1 MKKLM
6 SVDNNEPETLE
17 EILRVNSEPDVT
29 PFSKKEIKQL
39 KKLEVGESLFVGVT
53 EIKRV
58 A

>member
-6 SVDNNEPETLE
+6 SVDNNEPDTLE

-29 PFSKKEIKQL
+29 PFTKTEIKHL
-39 KKLEVGESLFVGVT
+39 KKLKVGESFFVGIT

>member
-29 PFSKKEIKQL
+29 PFLKSEIKQL
-39 KKLEVGESLFVGVT
+39 KKIEVGESLFVGIT